1 MKRSICLQSAACSG
15 RLDLE
20 TDLENFASF
29 FIYKE
34 LSFFLAV
41 AATVAMMI

>member
-1 MKRSICLQSAACSG
+1 MKRFMCLQSAACSG

-20 TDLENFASF
+20 TELEIFASF
-29 FIYKE
+29 FNKE
-34 LSFFLAV
+34 LGFFLVV